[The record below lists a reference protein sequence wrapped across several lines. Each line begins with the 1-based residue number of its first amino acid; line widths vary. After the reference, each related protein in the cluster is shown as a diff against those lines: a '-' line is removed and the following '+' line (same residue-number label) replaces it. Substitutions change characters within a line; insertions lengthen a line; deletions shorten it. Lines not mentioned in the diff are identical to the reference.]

1 MERTELPI
9 AVFDSGLGG
18 ISVLRALVQRLPGED
33 FLYFG
38 DSANA
43 PYGVRPVAEVRR
55 LTQDVI
61 GRLYDRGI
69 KAAVIACN
77 TATSAAIGPLRAAF
91 PDIPVIGI
99 EPALKPAVAH
109 HRRVLVLATPLTL
122 REEKFVALMHQ
133 CAGCAEIVPLPC
145 PELVEF
151 VERGELDSPA
161 LTAYLARQLGP
172 YAGRVDAAVLGCTHF
187 PFARRA
193 IRAALGGWL
202 LAQLKLMGVT
212 FLILTAGF
220 LLLRTEYPLLF
231 ALLTTLIDALP
242 VFGTGT
248 VLIPW
253 ALLEFLH
260 GNTACGVGFLILYAV
275 AALTRQTLE
284 PRLVGQQIG
293 LAPIF
298 TLLALYAGYKTIG
311 VPGMILFPICA
322 VLFRQLWDHS
332 GLQNS

>member
-43 PYGVRPVAEVRR
+43 PYGVRPAEEVRR

-61 GRLYDRGI
+61 ARLYDRGI

-109 HRRVLVLATPLTL
+109 HRLVLVLATPLTL
-122 REEKFVALMHQ
+122 REEKFAALMHQ
-133 CAGCAEIVPLPC
+133 CAGCAEITPLPC

-161 LTAYLARQLGP
+161 LTAYLARQP
-172 YAGRVDAAVLGCTHF
+172 GRVDAAVLGCTHF

-193 IRAALGGWL
+193 IRAALGG
-202 LAQLKLMGVT
+202 
-212 FLILTAGF
+212 
-220 LLLRTEYPLLF
+220 
-231 ALLTTLIDALP
+231 
-242 VFGTGT
+242 
-248 VLIPW
+248 
-253 ALLEFLH
+253 
-260 GNTACGVGFLILYAV
+260 AV
-275 AALTRQTLE
+275 ALYDGSDGTARETLRQLVRRGWIRGGSRGIVTLE
-284 PRLVGQQIG
+284 NSRPSELPLSRR
-293 LAPIF
+293 
-298 TLLALYAGYKTIG
+298 LLAL
-311 VPGMILFPICA
+311 P
-322 VLFRQLWDHS
+322 RED
-332 GLQNS
+332 

>member
-61 GRLYDRGI
+61 ARLYDRGI

-133 CAGCAEIVPLPC
+133 CAGCAEITPLPC

-193 IRAALGGWL
+193 IRAALGGNVQRIAAAGDGGL
-202 LAQLKLMGVT
+202 GEVGQGD
-212 FLILTAGF
+212 TAD
-220 LLLRTEYPLLF
+220 
-231 ALLTTLIDALP
+231 LLTGDVDDHGEGAAL
-242 VFGTGT
+242 VFGQIEAQRGDD
-248 VLIPW
+248 
-253 ALLEFLH
+253 
-260 GNTACGVGFLILYAV
+260 
-275 AALTRQTLE
+275 
-284 PRLVGQQIG
+284 GQQYDRQRHQRVKAVPFQFRRRG
-293 LAPIF
+293 
-298 TLLALYAGYKTIG
+298 AGRHRR
-311 VPGMILFPICA
+311 
-322 VLFRQLWDHS
+322 FRPFR
-332 GLQNS
+332 

>member
-133 CAGCAEIVPLPC
+133 CAGCAGCAEIVPLPC

-187 PFARRA
+187 PFVRRGWV
-193 IRAALGGWL
+193 RGGS
-202 LAQLKLMGVT
+202 
-212 FLILTAGF
+212 
-220 LLLRTEYPLLF
+220 
-231 ALLTTLIDALP
+231 
-242 VFGTGT
+242 
-248 VLIPW
+248 
-253 ALLEFLH
+253 H
-260 GNTACGVGFLILYAV
+260 GAV
-275 AALTRQTLE
+275 TLE
-284 PRLVGQQIG
+284 NSLPSELPLSRR
-293 LAPIF
+293 
-298 TLLALYAGYKTIG
+298 LLAL
-311 VPGMILFPICA
+311 P
-322 VLFRQLWDHS
+322 RED
-332 GLQNS
+332 

>member
-99 EPALKPAVAH
+99 EPAPSTTSWKPLRSNFGPSSAWARSRSARIVFM
-109 HRRVLVLATPLTL
+109 PTL
-122 REEKFVALMHQ
+122 
-133 CAGCAEIVPLPC
+133 
-145 PELVEF
+145 
-151 VERGELDSPA
+151 
-161 LTAYLARQLGP
+161 
-172 YAGRVDAAVLGCTHF
+172 
-187 PFARRA
+187 
-193 IRAALGGWL
+193 
-202 LAQLKLMGVT
+202 
-212 FLILTAGF
+212 
-220 LLLRTEYPLLF
+220 
-231 ALLTTLIDALP
+231 
-242 VFGTGT
+242 
-248 VLIPW
+248 
-253 ALLEFLH
+253 
-260 GNTACGVGFLILYAV
+260 
-275 AALTRQTLE
+275 
-284 PRLVGQQIG
+284 
-293 LAPIF
+293 
-298 TLLALYAGYKTIG
+298 
-311 VPGMILFPICA
+311 
-322 VLFRQLWDHS
+322 
-332 GLQNS
+332 

>member
-193 IRAALGGWL
+193 IRAALGGNVQRIAAAGDGGLGEVGQGDTADL
-202 LAQLKLMGVT
+202 LTGDVDDHGEGAALVFGQREAQRGDDGQQHDRQRHNEHKRDGDGQSFLLHVT
-212 FLILTAGF
+212 FSSPKF
-220 LLLRTEYPLLF
+220 CSK
-231 ALLTTLIDALP
+231 LP
-242 VFGTGT
+242 MSNST
-248 VLIPW
+248 
-253 ALLEFLH
+253 
-260 GNTACGVGFLILYAV
+260 
-275 AALTRQTLE
+275 
-284 PRLVGQQIG
+284 
-293 LAPIF
+293 
-298 TLLALYAGYKTIG
+298 
-311 VPGMILFPICA
+311 VPGA
-322 VLFRQLWDHS
+322 ARNH
-332 GLQNS
+332 

>member
-1 MERTELPI
+1 MFGLEVYGMERTALPI

-43 PYGVRPVAEVRR
+43 PYGVRPAAEVRR
-55 LTQDVI
+55 LTQDAI
-61 GRLYDRGI
+61 TRLYDRGI

-122 REEKFVALMHQ
+122 REEKFAALMHR
-133 CAGCAEIVPLPC
+133 CAGCAEITPLPC

-151 VERGELDSPA
+151 VERGEIDSPA
-161 LTAYLARQLGP
+161 LTAYLDRQLVP

-193 IRAALGGWL
+193 IRAALGGAAL
-202 LAQLKLMGVT
+202 YDGSDGTARETLRQLVRRGWVR
-212 FLILTAGF
+212 GGS
-220 LLLRTEYPLLF
+220 R
-231 ALLTTLIDALP
+231 
-242 VFGTGT
+242 GT
-248 VLIPW
+248 V
-253 ALLEFLH
+253 
-260 GNTACGVGFLILYAV
+260 
-275 AALTRQTLE
+275 TLE
-284 PRLVGQQIG
+284 NSLPSELPLSRRLLDLPRE
-293 LAPIF
+293 
-298 TLLALYAGYKTIG
+298 
-311 VPGMILFPICA
+311 
-322 VLFRQLWDHS
+322 D
-332 GLQNS
+332 